1 MKLGLLLLALLST
14 TQLFGYFQY
23 GGFLRSQSFVFR
35 QSGNLVISDMLASE
49 IWLRRNLHGT
59 KTIFDYKVYL
69 SDSNGEPET
78 LHITRW
84 MIDQSTH
91 DILHINDT
99 LDKELRASYW
109 ENIVGR
115 GDSNKGKIPSQTEV
129 IGQRFE
135 PSIESNFLGAPLVIE
150 ADGAKLIVT
159 SDHESGII
167 TVYGEKTLE
176 DGRVIKWKDELRY
189 GK

>member
-14 TQLFGYFQY
+14 TQLFGYYQY

-35 QSGNLVISDMLASE
+35 QSGNLIISDMLASE

-59 KTIFDYKVYL
+59 KIIFDYKVYL
-69 SDSNGEPET
+69 SNSNGEPET

-99 LDKELRASYW
+99 LDKELRASY
-109 ENIVGR
+109 
-115 GDSNKGKIPSQTEV
+115 KGKIPSQTEV

-176 DGRVIKWKDELRY
+176 DGRVIKWKDELRSSNY
-189 GK
+189 ANSHFVR